1 MNSVET
7 HHEDHP
13 VALPNAT
20 RPRPALE
27 ALRARRSHSK
37 ITDEAPS
44 ADEIKDL
51 LDAMTSIADHST
63 LRPWR
68 VIEVRGDARQ
78 TLGKALAKA
87 NGTAKA
93 KGIEK
98 ATRAPLILTVV
109 ASPKKSKKVPYWEQ
123 ESVATGVAHALGLL
137 LHEAGW
143 GTMWRTGHAARHRA
157 VRKALRLDKTEQI
170 VAWIYVGGVPER
182 DKKVKPRKPLD
193 MKRHFSAL

>member
-1 MNSVET
+1 MNSFET
-7 HHEDHP
+7 HHEDH
-13 VALPNAT
+13 VAD
-20 RPRPALE
+20 RSRSGQHRPALG

-37 ITDEAPS
+37 VTDEAPS
-44 ADEIKDL
+44 TDEIKDL
-51 LDAMTSIADHST
+51 LEAMTSVADHSS

-68 VIEVRGDARQ
+68 VIELRGDARH

-87 NGTAKA
+87 NGTAKH
-93 KGIEK
+93 KGIAK
-98 ATRAPLILTVV
+98 ATRAPLILTVI

-157 VRKALRLDKTEQI
+157 VRKAMRLDKTEQI
-170 VAWIYVGGVPER
+170 VAWLYVGGVPER
-182 DKKVKPRKPLD
+182 DKKPKPRKPLD
-193 MKRHFSAL
+193 IQRHLSAL